1 MERRRSAI
9 QDFPWRSEAR
19 FVLYEKE
26 KKIKYVL
33 SIKRTVY
40 YFQPVQSTP
49 ITIFISLLSLHTITD
64 MAVEKSIYV

>member
-26 KKIKYVL
+26 KKNKIRFKY
-33 SIKRTVY
+33 KAHVY

>member
-33 SIKRTVY
+33 SIKHCVLL
-40 YFQPVQSTP
+40 PVHNTP
-49 ITIFISLLSLHTITD
+49 ITIFISLLSLQTITD
-64 MAVEKSIYV
+64 MVVEKSIYV